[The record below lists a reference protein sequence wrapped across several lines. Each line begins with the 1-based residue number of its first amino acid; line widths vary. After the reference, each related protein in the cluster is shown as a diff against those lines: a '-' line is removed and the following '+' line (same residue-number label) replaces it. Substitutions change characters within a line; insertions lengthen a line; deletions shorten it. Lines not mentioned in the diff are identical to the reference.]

1 MKQKTTSIRLAL
13 AALLLTALT
22 SAPVRAQQPN
32 LSGAWLGTLQ
42 VGAVKLR
49 VVFHFTRQADGAY
62 RAALDSPDQGAR
74 GIPASSVEVK
84 GDSVR
89 VTLAPLN
96 VTYRGQVQS
105 DGERIAGTFT
115 QHGASFPLDLA
126 RTNEVPGAAPRP
138 QDPKEPV
145 PYHSEDVVYENPAAP
160 GVRLAG
166 TFTRPRAPGRYPAAL
181 LITGSGPQ
189 NRDEE
194 LMGHRPFLVLAD
206 HLTRRG
212 IAVLRVDD
220 RGVGESTGDF
230 STATSADFASDVLA
244 GVAYLKSRDDVDPAA
259 IGLIGHSE
267 GGLIAPMVAA
277 ESDDV
282 AWIVLMAG
290 PGLPG
295 DSILILQAGLIARA
309 SGASETAIQWNQE
322 MQRTLFEILREEPS
336 DSAARERVRVALRE
350 LHEQTRAALGQQP
363 AQGAEADA
371 REAAIEQQVR
381 QVVTPWFRYFI
392 DYDPRPTLRRVK
404 VPVLAINGSLD
415 LQVPSQPNL
424 AAIREALEQG
434 GNRNVTI
441 VEFPG
446 LNHLFQTAKTGA
458 PAEYAQIDETIAPVV
473 LEKIADWVLEVSG
486 RRE

>member
-1 MKQKTTSIRLAL
+1 MKHKTTFFRLAL
-13 AALLLTALT
+13 AGLLLTAT
-22 SAPVRAQQPN
+22 MSAPARAQQPD
-32 LSGAWLGTLQ
+32 LDGAWLGTLEA
-42 VGAVKLR
+42 GAIKLR
-49 VVFHFTRQADGAY
+49 LVFRFTRQVDGTY
-62 RAALDSPDQGAR
+62 GAALDSPDQGAR

-89 VTLAPLN
+89 VTLASLN
-96 VTYRGQVQS
+96 AVYRGALQP
-105 DGERIAGTFT
+105 GAARIAGTFT
-115 QHGASFPLDLA
+115 QHGMSFPLELA
-126 RTNEVPGAAPRP
+126 RTDEVPDPGRPRP
-138 QDPKEPV
+138 QDPKEPL

-166 TFTRPRAPGRYPAAL
+166 TFTRPREPGRYPAAL

-189 NRDEE
+189 NRNEE
-194 LMGHRPFLVLAD
+194 IMGHRPFLVLAD

-230 STATSADFASDVLA
+230 STATSADFASDVRA

-295 DSILILQAGLIARA
+295 DSILILQAELIARA
-309 SGASETAIQWNQE
+309 SGAPDTAIRWNQE
-322 MQRTLFEILREEPS
+322 LQRTLFRILREEPS
-336 DSAARERVRVALRE
+336 DSAARERVRAALRAF
-350 LHEQTRAALGQQP
+350 HERTRAALGQRP
-363 AQGAEADA
+363 AEGTEAEA

-381 QVVTPWFRYFI
+381 QVVTPWYRYFI

-404 VPVLAINGSLD
+404 VPVLALNGSLD
-415 LQVPSQPNL
+415 LQVPSDPNL

-441 VEFPG
+441 IEFPG

-458 PAEYAQIDETIAPVV
+458 PAEYAKIEETIAPAV
-473 LEKIADWVLEVSG
+473 LETIAEWVLGVSG
-486 RRE
+486 RK

>member
-1 MKQKTTSIRLAL
+1 MKRNTTRFGLTL
-13 AALLLTALT
+13 AALLLTAL
-22 SAPVRAQQPN
+22 SPAPARAQQTD

-42 VGAVKLR
+42 AGPIELR
-49 VVFHFTRQADGAY
+49 LVFHLTRQADGTY
-62 RAALDSPDQGAR
+62 RGAMDSPDQGAR
-74 GIPASSVEVK
+74 GIPASAVEVT

-89 VTLAPLN
+89 VTLASLN
-96 VTYRGQVQS
+96 AVYRGQVQP
-105 DGERIAGTFT
+105 GAERIAGTLT
-115 QHGASFPLDLA
+115 QHGSSFPLDLA
-126 RTNEVPGAAPRP
+126 RTDQVLGMGPRP
-138 QDPKEPV
+138 QDPREPL
-145 PYHSEDVVYENPAAP
+145 PYHSEDVTYENPAA

-189 NRDEE
+189 DRNEE

-230 STATSADFASDVLA
+230 GSATSADFASDVLA
-244 GVAYLKSRDDVDPAA
+244 GVAYLKSRDDVDTAA

-295 DSILILQAGLIARA
+295 DSILILQSALIARA
-309 SGASETAIQWNQE
+309 SGASEAAIAQNQE
-322 MQRTLFEILREEPS
+322 IQRTLFKVLREEPS
-336 DSAARERVRVALRE
+336 DSAARRRVRDALRE
-350 LHEQTRAALGQQP
+350 MHERTRAALGQQP
-363 AQGAEADA
+363 AQGEEAEA

-381 QVVTPWFRYFI
+381 QVVTPWLRYFI

-404 VPVLAINGSLD
+404 VPVLAVNGSLD
-415 LQVPSQPNL
+415 LQVPSQANL

-434 GNRNVTI
+434 GNRQVTT

-458 PAEYAQIDETIAPVV
+458 PSEYAQIEETMAPAVM
-473 LEKIADWVLEVSG
+473 ERIADWVLEVSG
-486 RRE
+486 GR

>member
-1 MKQKTTSIRLAL
+1 MKRNTTWFGLTLSM
-13 AALLLTALT
+13 LLLTALAC
-22 SAPVRAQQPN
+22 APARAQQPD
-32 LSGAWLGTLQ
+32 LSGAWLGTLRA
-42 VGAVKLR
+42 GAVELR
-49 VVFHFTRQADGAY
+49 LVLHLTRQADGTY
-62 RAALDSPDQGAR
+62 RGALDSPDQGAR

-84 GDSVR
+84 GDSVHVA
-89 VTLAPLN
+89 VTSLN
-96 VTYRGQVQS
+96 MVYRGQVQPGG
-105 DGERIAGTFT
+105 DQITGTFT

-126 RTNEVPGAAPRP
+126 RTDEVPGSGPRP
-138 QDPKEPV
+138 QDPKEPL
-145 PYHSEDVVYENPAAP
+145 PYHSEDVTYENPAA

-166 TFTRPRAPGRYPAAL
+166 TFTRPREPGRYPTAL
-181 LITGSGPQ
+181 LISGSGPQ
-189 NRDEE
+189 DRNEE

-295 DSILILQAGLIARA
+295 DSILILQSALIARA
-309 SGASETAIQWNQE
+309 SGAPEMAIAMNHE
-322 MQRTLFEILREEPS
+322 IQRTLFKVLREEPS
-336 DSAARERVRVALRE
+336 DSAARQRARAALRE
-350 LHEQTRAALGQQP
+350 LHELSRASLGQPP
-363 AQGAEADA
+363 AEGAEAEALD
-371 REAAIEQQVR
+371 AAIEQQVR

-404 VPVLAINGSLD
+404 VPVFAVNGSLD

-434 GNRNVTI
+434 GNRNVTT

-458 PAEYAQIDETIAPVV
+458 PSEYAQIEETMAPAVM
-473 LEKIADWVLEVSG
+473 EKIADWVLEVSG
-486 RRE
+486 RR

>member
-1 MKQKTTSIRLAL
+1 MMKQKTAPFRLTL
-13 AALLLTALT
+13 AALLLMAL
-22 SAPVRAQQPN
+22 APAPARAQQTD

-42 VGAVKLR
+42 VGAVELR
-49 VVFHFTRQADGAY
+49 LVFHLTRQADGTY
-62 RAALDSPDQGAR
+62 RGAMDSPDQGAR
-74 GIPASSVEVK
+74 GIPASAVEVK

-89 VTLAPLN
+89 VTLTSLN
-96 VTYRGQVQS
+96 AVYRGQVQP
-105 DGERIAGTFT
+105 GGQRIAGTFT
-115 QHGASFPLDLA
+115 QHGSNRPLDLA
-126 RTNEVPGAAPRP
+126 RTDEVPGKGSRP
-138 QDPKEPV
+138 QDPREPL
-145 PYHSEDVVYENPAAP
+145 PYHSEDVTYENPAA

-166 TFTRPRAPGRYPAAL
+166 TFTRPREPGRYPTAL

-189 NRDEE
+189 NRNEE

-230 STATSADFASDVLA
+230 ASATSADFASDVRA
-244 GVAYLKSRDDVDPAA
+244 GIEYLKSRDDVDPAS

-295 DSILILQAGLIARA
+295 DSILVLQSALIARA
-309 SGASETAIQWNQE
+309 SGVPEVAIAMNQE
-322 MQRTLFEILREEPS
+322 AQRTLFAVLREEPS
-336 DSAARERVRVALRE
+336 DSLARQRAREALRE
-350 LHEQTRAALGQQP
+350 LHARTQAALGQQP
-363 AQGAEADA
+363 AQGAQAEAW
-371 REAAIEQQVR
+371 EAAIEQQVR
-381 QVVTPWFRYFI
+381 QIVTPWFRYFI

-415 LQVPSQPNL
+415 LQVPSQANL

-434 GNRNVTI
+434 GNRQVTI

-446 LNHLFQTAKTGA
+446 LNHLFQTATTGA
-458 PAEYAQIDETIAPVV
+458 PSEYAQIEETIAPAV
-473 LEKIADWVLEVSG
+473 LERIADWVLEVSG
-486 RRE
+486 GR

>member
-1 MKQKTTSIRLAL
+1 MFRNTRRLGPAL
-13 AALLLTALT
+13 AALLLTSLA
-22 SAPVRAQQPN
+22 SAPAHAQQTD
-32 LSGAWLGTLQ
+32 LTGAWLGTLE
-42 VGAVKLR
+42 VGPTKLR
-49 VVFHFTRQADGAY
+49 IVFHLTRQDDGSY
-62 RAALDSPDQGAR
+62 RATMDSPDQGAH
-74 GIPASSVEVK
+74 GIPVRSVTVT
-84 GDSVR
+84 GDSVH
-89 VTLAPLN
+89 LALPALN
-96 VTYRGQVQS
+96 ADYRGEVQP

-115 QHGASFPLDLA
+115 QHGMGFPLEME
-126 RTNEVPGAAPRP
+126 RTDEAPGQGPRP
-138 QDPKEPV
+138 QDPKEPL

-166 TFTRPRAPGRYPAAL
+166 TFTRPREPGRYPAAL

-189 NRDEE
+189 NRNEE
-194 LMGHRPFLVLAD
+194 IMGHRPFLVLAD

-230 STATSADFASDVLA
+230 STATSADFASDVRA

-295 DSILILQAGLIARA
+295 DSILILQAELIARA
-309 SGASETAIQWNQE
+309 SGAPDTAIRWNQE
-322 MQRTLFEILREEPS
+322 LQRTLFRILREEPS
-336 DSAARERVRVALRE
+336 DSAARERVRAALRAF
-350 LHEQTRAALGQQP
+350 HERTRAALGQRP
-363 AQGAEADA
+363 AEGTEAEA

-381 QVVTPWFRYFI
+381 QVVTPWYRYFI

-404 VPVLAINGSLD
+404 VPVLALNGSLD
-415 LQVPSQPNL
+415 LQVPSDPNL

-441 VEFPG
+441 IEFPG

-458 PAEYAQIDETIAPVV
+458 PAEYAEIEETIAPAV
-473 LEKIADWVLEVSG
+473 LETIAEWVLGVSG
-486 RRE
+486 RK

>member
-1 MKQKTTSIRLAL
+1 MKKTTWFGLTL
-13 AALLLTALT
+13 AALLLTAVA
-22 SAPVRAQQPN
+22 SAPARAQQPDLN
-32 LSGAWLGTLQ
+32 GAWLGTLQ
-42 VGAVKLR
+42 AGPVQLR
-49 VVFHFTRQADGAY
+49 LVLHLTRQADGSY

-74 GIPASSVEVK
+74 GIPASAVEVK
-84 GDSVR
+84 GDSVH

-96 VTYRGQVQS
+96 AVYRGQVQS
-105 DGERIAGTFT
+105 GSERITGTFT

-126 RTNEVPGAAPRP
+126 RTDEVPGSGPRP
-138 QDPKEPV
+138 QDPKEPL
-145 PYHSEDVVYENPAAP
+145 PYHSEEVTYENPAA

-166 TFTRPRAPGRYPAAL
+166 TFTRPREPGRYPTAL

-189 NRDEE
+189 NRNEE

-230 STATSADFASDVLA
+230 ASATSADFASDVRA
-244 GVAYLKSRDDVDPAA
+244 GIEYLKSRDDVDPAS

-295 DSILILQAGLIARA
+295 DSILILQSALIARA
-309 SGASETAIQWNQE
+309 SGASESAIALNHE
-322 MQRTLFEILREEPS
+322 IQRTLFKVLREEPS
-336 DSAARERVRVALRE
+336 DSAARERASEALRE
-350 LHEQTRAALGQQP
+350 LHARTQALLGQQP
-363 AQGAEADA
+363 AQGAQAEA

-392 DYDPRPTLRRVK
+392 NYDPRPTLRRVK

-415 LQVPSQPNL
+415 LQVPSQANL

-458 PAEYAQIDETIAPVV
+458 PSEYAQIEETMAPAVM
-473 LEKIADWVLEVSG
+473 EKIADWVLEVSG
-486 RRE
+486 GR